1 MATFRIRYLTTRPRL
16 NGTVRHYWQ
25 PSSDLVAAGWKV
37 QPLSDDPAQ
46 ARIEAE
52 RYNADL
58 DCWREKLGGLPIDTK
73 EGSIEALIENY
84 KNSRRWKILAPK
96 TRISYEYNFRIINK
110 WCGDSP
116 ASAMTPK
123 LVQKFYESRQEK
135 TPAKAAGVV
144 RVLRLLLQH
153 GIREDMFSLNAAAR
167 PGIRNKAKKGTPW
180 SAEAVAFF
188 MKAAD
193 EQGYF
198 SIGTAVKLNEWLG
211 QRKGDII
218 TTPLT
223 AYKGG
228 CLHLKQHKTGAEVV
242 LPVDSVPELKA
253 RLDAQLEHNKKAAIP
268 SIVLIT
274 GTDGQPY
281 SEYWFTHVFAKIR
294 DKAAEKITAEAAG
307 RGEELQA
314 GHPLYN
320 FDTLIFKDLR
330 HTAVTRL
337 AEAGCPTPMIAS
349 ITGHSFRTCEEIV
362 DRYNIRTTKM
372 AGEGFRLRLAAEQP
386 KKEGTNNVD

>member
-37 QPLSDDPAQ
+37 QTLSDDPAQ

-58 DCWREKLGGLPIDTK
+58 DRWREKLGGLPIDAK

-84 KNSRRWKILAPK
+84 KNSRRWKALAPK
-96 TRISYEYNFRIINK
+96 TRFNYEYNFRVINK

-116 ASAMTPK
+116 ASAISPK
-123 LVQKFYESRQEK
+123 LVQKFYDSLQDK

-144 RVLRLLLQH
+144 RVMRLLLQH

-167 PGIRNKAKKGTPW
+167 PGIKNRAKKGTPW

-188 MKAAD
+188 VTAAD
-193 EQGYF
+193 ELGYF

-218 TTPLT
+218 TMPLT

-228 CLHLKQHKTGAEVV
+228 CLHLKQSKTGAEVV

-253 RLDAQLEHNKKAAIP
+253 RLDAQIEHNKKAAIP
-268 SIVLIT
+268 STVLIT

-281 SEYWFTHVFAKIR
+281 SEYWFTHVIAKIR
-294 DKAAEKITAEAAG
+294 DKAAAKEGAPAG
-307 RGEELQA
+307 IGK
-314 GHPLYN
+314 
-320 FDTLIFKDLR
+320 LIFKDLR

-386 KKEGTNNVD
+386 KKEGTSDAN

>member
-1 MATFRIRYLTTRPRL
+1 MATIRIRYLTTRPRL
-16 NGTVRHYWQ
+16 NGTVRYYWQ
-25 PSSDLVAAGWKV
+25 PSSDLIAAGWKMV
-37 QPLSDDPAQ
+37 PLSDDAAAAQ
-46 ARIEAE
+46 AQAE
-52 RYNADL
+52 VLNADL
-58 DCWREKLGGLPIDTK
+58 DRWREKLGGLPIDAK
-73 EGSIEALIENY
+73 EGSIEGLIDIY
-84 KNSRRWKILAPK
+84 KKSRRWHSLAPK
-96 TRISYEYNFRIINK
+96 TRVSYEYNFRIINK

-116 ASAMTPK
+116 ATAMTPK
-123 LVQKFYESRQEK
+123 LVQKFYESLQEN
-135 TPAKAAGVV
+135 TPAKAGGVV
-144 RVLRLLLQH
+144 RVMRLLLQH

-167 PGIRNKAKKGTPW
+167 PGIKNKAKKGTPW
-180 SAEAVAFF
+180 SADAVAYFV
-188 MKAAD
+188 KVAD
-193 EQGYF
+193 ELGYF

-218 TTPLT
+218 TLPVT

-228 CLHLKQHKTGAEVV
+228 CLHKKQNKTGAEVV
-242 LPVDSVPELKA
+242 LPVDMVPALKL
-253 RLDAQLEHNKKAAIP
+253 RLDEQIERNKKATVP
-268 SIVLIT
+268 STVLIP

-281 SEYWFTHVFAKIR
+281 SEFWFTHVFAKIR
-294 DKAAEKITAEAAG
+294 DKAAVKIKAEAAAH
-307 RGEELQA
+307 GEELKE

-320 FDTLIFKDLR
+320 FDELIFKDLR

-386 KKEGTNNVD
+386 KKENVK